1 MKERNK
7 NSMTDMKEIL
17 RLLKA
22 AKESE
27 LEVIK
32 QLIER
37 EESEYDNSKDE
48 KSKHVTKDSDS
59 DNAAEKSYDD
69 MTVAE
74 LYKLCCQ
81 RGLSGK
87 CKSRKRDDL
96 IAILNGDTAD
106 DKKTKRTSKKGGAK
120 KDKKEPENA
129 QESEYEDWGEDEN
142 ETMDYDSMTAKQL
155 YEECVKRGIEAE
167 KRKKPADYIKLL
179 KVDDDHSGESD
190 SDGDDDEDW
199 EFD

>member
-1 MKERNK
+1 
-7 NSMTDMKEIL
+7 MTDMKEIL
-17 RLLKA
+17 RLLRA

-27 LEVIK
+27 LEVIN

-37 EESEYDNSKDE
+37 EESECDKCEE
-48 KSKHVTKDSDS
+48 KSDTKKADRDES
-59 DNAAEKSYDD
+59 AEKSYDD
-69 MTVAE
+69 MTAAE

-87 CKSRKRDDL
+87 CKSRKKADL
-96 IAILNGDTAD
+96 IAVLNGGAAD
-106 DKKTKRTSKKGGAK
+106 EKNTEEKSKRGRK
-120 KDKKEPENA
+120 KKEPDKM
-129 QESEYEDWGEDEN
+129 QEQEDDGEDWGEDED

-179 KVDDDHSGESD
+179 KADDDQSGESD